1 MQMMIFNGFLGQLAL
16 SLSQQLVIYT
26 DTIVSQSLPMSVID
40 TFAHLQKFQI
50 ILDGFLVFLDIII
63 ENSNRVVWSP
73 LISNFSGPS
82 APKSQHFVVFQSSHG
97 TDVDCVIDFFIERN
111 VRHVLAVGFV
121 QSCFLL
127 QVTRWSI
134 KK

>member
-63 ENSNRVVWSP
+63 ENSNRVVWP
-73 LISNFSGPS
+73 ALISYFTGPS
-82 APKSQHFVVFQSSHG
+82 ASKSQHFVIFQSSHG
-97 TDVDCVIDFFIERN
+97 ADVHCVIDFFIQGD
-111 VRHVLAVGFV
+111 VRHMLAVGFV
-121 QSCFLL
+121 
-127 QVTRWSI
+127 
-134 KK
+134 